1 MLYKGIPASSWGR
14 RRAAEAT
21 LRPSCRTWCPP
32 PPGWRPP
39 STGPRTIPHRG
50 CRSWAV
56 QWVGH
61 PGQCCHRLFCQ
72 RLPGLSPCSWT
83 EPSVE
88 TVQDFL
94 YELGMKQNT
103 QRYEIKLPPRAILG
117 FKNPGDF
124 FCWKLRQV
132 GCYDVAKFRFLV
144 NSIQL
149 WINGQLSI
157 DTKLNF
163 ATS

>member
-88 TVQDFL
+88 TVQDFFVWVGDETK
-94 YELGMKQNT
+94 YT
-103 QRYEIKLPPRAILG
+103 KLWNQVTSSGHFGIW
-117 FKNPGDF
+117 NSGDF
-124 FCWKLRQV
+124 LCWKLRQV
-132 GCYDVAKFRFLV
+132 GCYDVAKLRLV
-144 NSIQL
+144 T
-149 WINGQLSI
+149 I
-157 DTKLNF
+157 DSCALIHSCLLFTNLDF